1 MFLVLMPV
9 HYARLGNRKRGM
21 GRIGMGRISLFHQVE
36 TVPVSPEVLDLT
48 RRQLEAG
55 AELAVLEED
64 VCVPEAGRVEVLP
77 LPLLGQDAFDALD
90 ESDLFEDADLAVAG
104 GDRDVV
110 FVADLLDGECWDL
123 GRKKN
128 PRTVLVG
135 EQPRG

>member
-64 VCVPEAGRVEVLP
+64 VCVPEARCVEVLP

-90 ESDLFEDADLAVAG
+90 QPDLFENAELAVAG
-104 GDRDVV
+104 GDWDVV
-110 FVADLLDGECWDL
+110 YVVLTDDCECL
-123 GRKKN
+123 GYYCMSD
-128 PRTVLVG
+128 TL
-135 EQPRG
+135 